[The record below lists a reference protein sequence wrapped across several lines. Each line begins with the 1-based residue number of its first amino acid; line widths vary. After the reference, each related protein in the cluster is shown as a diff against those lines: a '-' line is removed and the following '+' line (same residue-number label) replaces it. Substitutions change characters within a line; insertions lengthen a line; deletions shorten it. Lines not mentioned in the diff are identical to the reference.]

1 MNKRTL
7 STLNRDLGSVIAIT
21 LFPLTMFRYFT
32 LYYGWPLVLLFIISV
47 PIIFITT
54 KSLLDRELSTKN
66 YGEVFIFASL
76 ILVFV
81 FFLAFIF
88 AFPYDEFHFFEVLYN
103 HKTAILYNHETA
115 IYLAL
120 VLSTFIYNL
129 TVIFF
134 EGCKKFTYI
143 LPVSI
148 AIALFLMKFQFN
160 VYSVFL
166 LDLLLLFS
174 YSCIEYRYKTK
185 EKIIK
190 NLEKYTGD

>member
-7 STLNRDLGSVIAIT
+7 STLNRELGFVIAIT
-21 LFPLTMFRYFT
+21 LFPLTMFRYFALT
-32 LYYGWPLVLLFIISV
+32 AEWSLALLFIISV
-47 PIIFITT
+47 PIILITT
-54 KSLLDRELSTKN
+54 KSLLDKELSTKN
-66 YGEVFIFASL
+66 YGEVFILASL

-88 AFPYDEFHFFEVLYN
+88 ASPYTRFHFFEVLYK
-103 HKTAILYNHETA
+103 HKTA

-120 VLSTFIYNL
+120 VISTFIYNL

-143 LPVSI
+143 LPVLI
-148 AIALFLMKFQFN
+148 AIALFLMKFLFN

-185 EKIIK
+185 EKTIK
-190 NLEKYTGD
+190 NVEKYPGD

>member
-7 STLNRDLGSVIAIT
+7 STLNRELGFVIPIT
-21 LFPLTMFRYFT
+21 LFPLTMFRYFA

-88 AFPYDEFHFFEVLYN
+88 AFPYAKFHFFEVLYN
-103 HKTAILYNHETA
+103 HKTA

-190 NLEKYTGD
+190 NLEKYPGD

>member
-7 STLNRDLGSVIAIT
+7 STLNRELGSVIAIT
-21 LFPLTMFRYFT
+21 LFPLTMFRYFA
-32 LYYGWPLVLLFIISV
+32 LYYGWPLVLLFIISVPIISV

-81 FFLAFIF
+81 FFLAFNF
-88 AFPYDEFHFFEVLYN
+88 AFPYARFHFFEVLY
-103 HKTAILYNHETA
+103 KYKTA

-134 EGCKKFTYI
+134 EGCKKFTLI
-143 LPVSI
+143 LPLLI

-190 NLEKYTGD
+190 NLEKYPGD